1 LDNLVLRVTK
11 LNEGGVMLISIL
23 RVMMIRSFKP
33 FVFQNNNCNKQIDY
47 DVPNL
52 GLYVHVPFCKELCP
66 FCPYYKIKYD
76 ASLASKYVDAL
87 IKEIHL
93 KSSKVGKKRA
103 ATSLYFG
110 GGSPSLIINSLGRVL
125 DMFKEHFVIEG
136 NIGIELHPDNVTP
149 SLIAELKDIGF
160 DIVSLGIQSFNEKNL
175 STLGRKEKSDNRQ
188 KLEKIAKKGFR
199 AIDVDLIFGIP
210 GQTPK
215 DLREDMIKAAEYG
228 ATQIST
234 YPFIDFTYANNEQK
248 PLNKREKKILLDSIV
263 NTSEEMGFVRTSVWT
278 FAKKDTPKYSSITRD
293 NFLGFGPSATT
304 LLKDNFRINTFSV
317 TEYINTLED
326 NRIPTAL
333 IFNFS
338 ERARYLYWLF
348 WSCYNLDIDKN
359 NFFQLFH
366 KDLDSEFWWEI
377 KVGKLLGIME
387 NNGGG
392 YKLTDKGAY
401 LFHLV
406 EQKYTNQYID
416 KTWRMARKTP
426 WPEKI
431 VLY

>member
-1 LDNLVLRVTK
+1 
-11 LNEGGVMLISIL
+11 MLISIL
-23 RVMMIRSFKP
+23 RMMITRSFKP
-33 FVFQNNNCNKQIDY
+33 FVFKNNNCNKQIDY

-66 FCPYYKIKYD
+66 FCPYYKIRYD
-76 ASLASKYVDAL
+76 ASLASKYIDAL

-93 KSSKVGKKRA
+93 KSSKVGKKRGV
-103 ATSLYFG
+103 TSLYFG

-125 DMFKEHFVIEG
+125 DAFREHFVIEG

-188 KLEKIAKKGFR
+188 KLEMIARKGFR

-210 GQTPK
+210 GQTPE
-215 DLREDMIKAAEYG
+215 DLQEDMIKAAEYG

-234 YPFIDFTYANNEQK
+234 YPFIDFTYANNEKK
-248 PLNKREKKILLDSIV
+248 PLNKREKRILLDSIV
-263 NTSEEMGFVRTSVWT
+263 KTSEEIGFSRTSVWT

-293 NFLGFGPSATT
+293 NYLGYGPSATN

-317 TEYINTLED
+317 TEYINALLKH

-333 IFNFS
+333 ILNFS

-348 WSCYNLDIDKN
+348 WSCYNLDIDRN
-359 NFFQLFH
+359 NFFQLFN
-366 KDLDSEFWWEI
+366 KDLDFEFRWEI
-377 KVGKLLGIME
+377 KVGKLLGIIE
-387 NNGGG
+387 DNGDG

-401 LFHLV
+401 LFHLI

-416 KTWRMARKTP
+416 KTWRMARKNP

>member
-1 LDNLVLRVTK
+1 
-11 LNEGGVMLISIL
+11 
-23 RVMMIRSFKP
+23 
-33 FVFQNNNCNKQIDY
+33 
-47 DVPNL
+47 L

-76 ASLASKYVDAL
+76 AFLASKYVDAL

-93 KSSKVGKKRA
+93 KSSKVGKKRIS
-103 ATSLYFG
+103 SLYFG
-110 GGSPSLIINSLGRVL
+110 GGSPSFIINSLGRVL
-125 DMFKEHFVIEG
+125 DAFREHFIIEG

-149 SLIAELKDIGF
+149 SLITELKDIGF

-175 STLGRKEKSDNRQ
+175 STLGRKDKRDNRQ
-188 KLEKIAKKGFR
+188 KLEVIAKKGFR
-199 AIDVDLIFGIP
+199 AVDVDLIFGIP

-234 YPFIDFTYANNEQK
+234 YPFIDFTYSNNEQK
-248 PLNKREKKILLDSIV
+248 PLNKKEKKILLGLIIK
-263 NTSEEMGFVRTSVWT
+263 TSQEIGFIRTSVWT
-278 FAKKDTPKYSSITRD
+278 FAQKNTPKYSSITRD
-293 NFLGFGPSATT
+293 NFLGYGPSATT

-317 TEYINTLED
+317 IEYINTLKD

-333 IFNFS
+333 IFDFP
-338 ERARYLYWLF
+338 ERVRYLYWLF

-359 NFFQLFH
+359 NFFQLFN
-366 KDLDSEFWWEI
+366 KGLDSNFWWEI
-377 KVGKLLGIME
+377 KLGKLLGMLE
-387 NNGGG
+387 NNGDG

-426 WPEKI
+426 WPERI